1 MYLIIGL
8 GNPEE
13 KYEGTRHN
21 AGRDFIEY
29 AIKKEGYAPLR
40 ENIKLKSLLS
50 EQKIGKEK
58 TIIAAPLVYMNESGK
73 SASAL
78 AHFYKIKKNDSDR
91 IVIIHDD
98 VDIPFGSFKI
108 SFDKSAGGHK
118 GVQSVIDALH
128 TQKFVRFRVGTNP
141 RKKHTDAMKIV
152 LGKFT
157 PAEQKMLNMVYKK
170 MLAALL
176 ILIEKGY
183 ASAMGEYNK
192 S

>member
-1 MYLIIGL
+1 MFLIIGL

-13 KYEGTRHN
+13 KYKGTRHN

-29 AIKKEGYAPLR
+29 AIKKEGYAILK
-40 ENIKLKSLLS
+40 ENTKLKSS
-50 EQKIGKEK
+50 VIEQKIGKEK
-58 TIIAAPLVYMNESGK
+58 TVIAAPLVYMNESGK
-73 SASAL
+73 TVSAL
-78 AHFYKIKKNDSDR
+78 AHFYKIKKTDFGR
-91 IVIIHDD
+91 VVTIHDD

-118 GVQSVIDALH
+118 GVQSVIDTLH

-152 LGKFT
+152 LEKFT
-157 PAEQKMLNMVYKK
+157 PTEQKILNAVYKK
-170 MLAALL
+170 MLTALL
-176 ILIEKGY
+176 LLIEKGY
-183 ASAMGEYNK
+183 ASAMGEYNN